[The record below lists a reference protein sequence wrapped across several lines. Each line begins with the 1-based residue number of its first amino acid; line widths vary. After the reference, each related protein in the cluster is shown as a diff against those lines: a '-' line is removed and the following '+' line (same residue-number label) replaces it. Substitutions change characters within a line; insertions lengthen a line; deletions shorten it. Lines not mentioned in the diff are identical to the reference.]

1 MKIIKKISKSLTP
14 KEQYLEKYGKHF
26 TIKLADFASEQMV
39 NSDGTNKHWDVSDVK
54 QIIDELGYIIPIS
67 STVGDIIY
75 TANMAHAD
83 FYPLLLKDAKSCIIY
98 AMEVANDKDGYEG
111 IVIAV
116 GIPQP
121 NIEGKIVIDVT
132 INVKDKQAT
141 YTIPEQLSVTRANNL
156 VLATDQKD
164 LIQELE
170 TMKTNAKLIIDS
182 VDTQKTILQK
192 ADKLLL
198 ELNPVLKEKQQN
210 EQRFSKIEDSLSQ
223 IAKLM
228 EKQQETINNFIN
240 DKSFSKK
247 NC

>member
-1 MKIIKKISKSLTP
+1 MKIIRKISKSLTP

-54 QIIDELGYIIPIS
+54 QIIDE
-67 STVGDIIY
+67 
-75 TANMAHAD
+75 
-83 FYPLLLKDAKSCIIY
+83 
-98 AMEVANDKDGYEG
+98 G
-111 IVIAV
+111 IVTAV

-121 NIEGKIVIDVT
+121 NLEGKIVIDVT

-182 VDTQKTILQK
+182 VETQKTILQK

-247 NC
+247 DC

>member
-1 MKIIKKISKSLTP
+1 MRIIKKISKSLTP

-39 NSDGTNKHWDVSDVK
+39 NSDGTNKHWDVPDVK
-54 QIIDELGYIIPIS
+54 QIINELGYIIPIS
-67 STVGDIIY
+67 STIGDIIY
-75 TANMAHAD
+75 TANMAH
-83 FYPLLLKDAKSCIIY
+83 
-98 AMEVANDKDGYEG
+98 
-111 IVIAV
+111 
-116 GIPQP
+116 QP
-121 NIEGKIVIDVT
+121 NLEGKIVIDVT

-156 VLATDQKD
+156 VLAIDQKD

>member
-1 MKIIKKISKSLTP
+1 MIFRDIKQHNKVYILDKVNV
-14 KEQYLEKYGKHF
+14 
-26 TIKLADFASEQMV
+26 TID
-39 NSDGTNKHWDVSDVK
+39 
-54 QIIDELGYIIPIS
+54 
-67 STVGDIIY
+67 
-75 TANMAHAD
+75 
-83 FYPLLLKDAKSCIIY
+83 
-98 AMEVANDKDGYEG
+98 EG
-111 IVIAV
+111 IVTAV

-198 ELNPVLKEKQQN
+198 ELNPVLKKN
-210 EQRFSKIEDSLSQ
+210 SKMNRDL
-223 IAKLM
+223 AKL
-228 EKQQETINNFIN
+228 KILFLRQLN
-240 DKSFSKK
+240 
-247 NC
+247 

>member
-1 MKIIKKISKSLTP
+1 MRIIRKISKSLTP

-67 STVGDIIY
+67 STVG
-75 TANMAHAD
+75 
-83 FYPLLLKDAKSCIIY
+83 
-98 AMEVANDKDGYEG
+98 
-111 IVIAV
+111 
-116 GIPQP
+116 IPQP

-132 INVKDKQAT
+132 INVKDKQA
-141 YTIPEQLSVTRANNL
+141 TIPEQLSVTRANNL

-182 VDTQKTILQK
+182 VETQKTILQK

-247 NC
+247 DC

>member
-14 KEQYLEKYGKHF
+14 KEQYLEKHGKHF

-39 NSDGTNKHWDVSDVK
+39 NSDGTNKHWDASDVK

-67 STVGDIIY
+67 STIGDIIY
-75 TANMAHAD
+75 TANM
-83 FYPLLLKDAKSCIIY
+83 
-98 AMEVANDKDGYEG
+98 
-111 IVIAV
+111 
-116 GIPQP
+116 
-121 NIEGKIVIDVT
+121 EGKIVIDVT

-198 ELNPVLKEKQQN
+198 ELNPILKEKQQN
-210 EQRFSKIEDSLSQ
+210 EQRFNKIEDSLSQ

>member
-1 MKIIKKISKSLTP
+1 MKIIRKISKSLTP

-67 STVGDIIY
+67 STIGDIIY

-111 IVIAV
+111 IQFCRWMA
-116 GIPQP
+116 
-121 NIEGKIVIDVT
+121 D
-132 INVKDKQAT
+132 VKDKQAT

-198 ELNPVLKEKQQN
+198 ELNPILKEKQQN
-210 EQRFSKIEDSLSQ
+210 EQRFNKIEDSLSQ

-240 DKSFSKK
+240 DKNFSKK

>member
-1 MKIIKKISKSLTP
+1 
-14 KEQYLEKYGKHF
+14 
-26 TIKLADFASEQMV
+26 MV
-39 NSDGTNKHWDVSDVK
+39 NSDGTNKHWDISDVK

-67 STVGDIIY
+67 STIGDIIY

-111 IVIAV
+111 IQFCRWMADVKNKNLEIDW
-116 GIPQP
+116 
-121 NIEGKIVIDVT
+121 EGKIVIDVT

>member
-1 MKIIKKISKSLTP
+1 MKIIRKISKSLTP

-26 TIKLADFASEQMV
+26 TIKLADFASKQMV
-39 NSDGTNKHWDVSDVK
+39 NSDGTNKHWDVTDIK
-54 QIIDELGYIIPIS
+54 QIIDELRYIIPNS
-67 STVGDIIY
+67 STIGDIIY
-75 TANMAHAD
+75 TANM
-83 FYPLLLKDAKSCIIY
+83 
-98 AMEVANDKDGYEG
+98 
-111 IVIAV
+111 
-116 GIPQP
+116 
-121 NIEGKIVIDVT
+121 EGKIVIDVT

-156 VLATDQKD
+156 VLAIDQKD

-170 TMKTNAKLIIDS
+170 IMKTNAKLIIDS
-182 VDTQKTILQK
+182 VETQKTILQK

-198 ELNPVLKEKQQN
+198 ELNPILKEKQQN
-210 EQRFSKIEDSLSQ
+210 EQRFNKIEDSLSQ

-240 DKSFSKK
+240 DKNFSKK

>member
-14 KEQYLEKYGKHF
+14 KEQYLEKYDKHF

-39 NSDGTNKHWDVSDVK
+39 NSDGTNKHWDASDVK

-67 STVGDIIY
+67 STIGDIIY
-75 TANMAHAD
+75 TA
-83 FYPLLLKDAKSCIIY
+83 
-98 AMEVANDKDGYEG
+98 
-111 IVIAV
+111 
-116 GIPQP
+116 

-156 VLATDQKD
+156 VLAIDQKD

-170 TMKTNAKLIIDS
+170 IMKTNVKLIIDS
-182 VDTQKTILQK
+182 VETQKTILQK

-198 ELNPVLKEKQQN
+198 
-210 EQRFSKIEDSLSQ
+210 
-223 IAKLM
+223 
-228 EKQQETINNFIN
+228 
-240 DKSFSKK
+240 
-247 NC
+247 

>member
-1 MKIIKKISKSLTP
+1 MRIIKKISKSLTP

-54 QIIDELGYIIPIS
+54 QIID
-67 STVGDIIY
+67 
-75 TANMAHAD
+75 
-83 FYPLLLKDAKSCIIY
+83 
-98 AMEVANDKDGYEG
+98 
-111 IVIAV
+111 
-116 GIPQP
+116 
-121 NIEGKIVIDVT
+121 VT

-156 VLATDQKD
+156 VLAIDQKD

>member
-1 MKIIKKISKSLTP
+1 MIFRDIKQHNKVYILDKMNV
-14 KEQYLEKYGKHF
+14 
-26 TIKLADFASEQMV
+26 TID
-39 NSDGTNKHWDVSDVK
+39 
-54 QIIDELGYIIPIS
+54 
-67 STVGDIIY
+67 
-75 TANMAHAD
+75 
-83 FYPLLLKDAKSCIIY
+83 
-98 AMEVANDKDGYEG
+98 EG
-111 IVIAV
+111 IVTAV

-121 NIEGKIVIDVT
+121 NLEGKIVID
-132 INVKDKQAT
+132 VKDKQAT

-156 VLATDQKD
+156 VLAIDQKD

>member
-1 MKIIKKISKSLTP
+1 MIFRDIKQHNKVYILDKMNV
-14 KEQYLEKYGKHF
+14 
-26 TIKLADFASEQMV
+26 TID
-39 NSDGTNKHWDVSDVK
+39 
-54 QIIDELGYIIPIS
+54 
-67 STVGDIIY
+67 
-75 TANMAHAD
+75 
-83 FYPLLLKDAKSCIIY
+83 
-98 AMEVANDKDGYEG
+98 EG
-111 IVIAV
+111 IVTAV

-121 NIEGKIVIDVT
+121 NMEGKIVIDVT

-182 VDTQKTILQK
+182 VETQKTILQK

-198 ELNPVLKEKQQN
+198 ELNPILKE
-210 EQRFSKIEDSLSQ
+210 

-240 DKSFSKK
+240 DKNFSKK

>member
-1 MKIIKKISKSLTP
+1 MKIIRKISKSLTP

-67 STVGDIIY
+67 STIGDIIY

-111 IVIAV
+111 IQFCRWMA
-116 GIPQP
+116 
-121 NIEGKIVIDVT
+121 D
-132 INVKDKQAT
+132 VKDKQAT

-182 VDTQKTILQK
+182 VETQKTILQK

-247 NC
+247 DC